1 VAIDPR
7 DPDELAFL
15 ASYDASAYPH
25 PSVAVD
31 VVLLTVAAGGMR
43 TLLLRRSRQP
53 QLGRWAVPGGFV
65 GIDES
70 LDDAA
75 ARVLATKAGLE
86 GVFTEQLY
94 TFGDPRRD
102 PRTRVISVVYYALVD
117 TGRLDAAVGSRD
129 DRGLALADLV
139 CPADG
144 EDGALE
150 VRDAAGNALPLA
162 FDHDRVLA
170 TAVARVRGKLGDAP
184 IGFELLPETFTLRDL
199 RLVHEAI
206 LGRPLNKDSFRR
218 KVLDRGLVVATGDH
232 LEGVGHR
239 PPELYRF
246 VRPAAEPALSQPG
259 RSA

>member
-1 VAIDPR
+1 MAIDPR

-31 VVLLTVAAGGMR
+31 VVLLTVAGGGMR
-43 TLLLRRSRQP
+43 TLLLRRSHQP
-53 QLGRWAVPGGFV
+53 QLGRWAAPGGFV

-86 GVFTEQLY
+86 DVFTEQLY

-117 TGRLDAAVGSRD
+117 AERLDAAVGSRGD
-129 DRGLALADLV
+129 TGLALADLV

-150 VRDAAGNALPLA
+150 VRDAAGDVLPLA

-170 TAVARVRGKLGDAP
+170 TAVARIRGKLDYAP

-206 LGRPLNKDSFRR
+206 LGHPLNKDSFRR
-218 KVLDRGLVVATGDH
+218 KVLDRGLVVATGER

-246 VRPAAEPALSQPG
+246 ARPAGEPP
-259 RSA
+259 R

>member
-1 VAIDPR
+1 MAIDPR

-15 ASYDASAYPH
+15 AAYDASAYPH

-31 VVLLTVAAGGMR
+31 VVLLTVAGGGIR

-53 QLGRWAVPGGFV
+53 QLGRWAAPGGFV

-75 ARVLATKAGLE
+75 VRVLASKAGLE
-86 GVFTEQLY
+86 DVFTEQLY
-94 TFGDPRRD
+94 TFGDPHRD
-102 PRTRVISVVYYALVD
+102 SRTRVISVVYYALVD
-117 TGRLDAAVGSRD
+117 ADRLDKAVGSRGAN
-129 DRGLALADLV
+129 GLALASLV

-144 EDGALE
+144 EEDASGADWRPE
-150 VRDAAGNALPLA
+150 ARDADGSVLPLA
-162 FDHDRVLA
+162 FDHALILA
-170 TAVARVRGKLGDAP
+170 TAVARIRGKLDYAP

-206 LGRPLNKDSFRR
+206 LGHALNKDSFRR
-218 KVLDRGLVVATGDH
+218 KMLDRGLLVATGER
-232 LEGVGHR
+232 LAGVGHR

-246 VRPAAEPALSQPG
+246 ARPTG
-259 RSA
+259 RGPR